1 MIRKNLLLCKI
12 FRIKTS
18 SKSLF
23 DSYMAK
29 FQPHLETCP
38 LCGSTANCH
47 IHDYYD
53 RSLVDFRSGIRTRYS
68 LCVMRIFCD
77 SCEHA
82 HAILP
87 DVMIPYSSFSLLF
100 ILCLLGQYFADRFT
114 VEQLCERYGISQNR
128 FYQWL
133 SLWRSHKQDWLGL
146 LEDLSVSDL
155 SFLRGILVSDRFS
168 DFSMQFALRFSYSF
182 LQSHSNPVPPRPEH
196 GSP

>member
-53 RSLVDFRSGIRTRYS
+53 RSLVDFRSEIRTRYS

-182 LQSHSNPVPPRPEH
+182 LQSHSNPVPPV
-196 GSP
+196 

>member
-1 MIRKNLLLCKI
+1 
-12 FRIKTS
+12 
-18 SKSLF
+18 
-23 DSYMAK
+23 
-29 FQPHLETCP
+29 
-38 LCGSTANCH
+38 
-47 IHDYYD
+47 
-53 RSLVDFRSGIRTRYS
+53 
-68 LCVMRIFCD
+68 
-77 SCEHA
+77 
-82 HAILP
+82 
-87 DVMIPYSSFSLLF
+87 MIPYSSFSLLF

-182 LQSHSNPVPPRPEH
+182 LQSHSNPVPPV
-196 GSP
+196 

>member
-1 MIRKNLLLCKI
+1 
-12 FRIKTS
+12 
-18 SKSLF
+18 
-23 DSYMAK
+23 MAK

-38 LCGSTANCH
+38 LCGSSGNCH

-68 LCVMRIFCD
+68 LCVMRVFCD

-100 ILCLLGQYFADRFT
+100 ILRLLGQYFADRFT

-128 FYQWL
+128 FYKWL
-133 SLWRSHKQDWLGL
+133 SLWRSHKQDWFGL
-146 LEDLSVSDL
+146 LEALSVSDL
-155 SFLRGILVSDRFS
+155 SFLRGILVSDLFS
-168 DFSMQFALRFSYSF
+168 DFSMQFALHFSYSF
-182 LQSHSNPVPPRPEH
+182 LQSHSNPVPAGLKNARYHQLVFAPDI
-196 GSP
+196 SIF

>member
-114 VEQLCERYGISQNR
+114 VEQLCERYDISQNR

-182 LQSHSNPVPPRPEH
+182 LQSHSNPVPPV
-196 GSP
+196 

>member
-1 MIRKNLLLCKI
+1 
-12 FRIKTS
+12 
-18 SKSLF
+18 
-23 DSYMAK
+23 MAK

-38 LCGSTANCH
+38 LCGSSGNCH

-53 RSLVDFRSGIRTRYS
+53 RSLIDFRSGIWTCYS
-68 LCVMRIFCD
+68 LCVMRVFCD

-100 ILCLLGQYFADRFT
+100 ILRLLGQYFADRFT

-133 SLWRSHKQDWLGL
+133 SLWRSHKQDWLGI

-168 DFSMQFALRFSYSF
+168 DFSMQFALHFSYSF
-182 LQSHSNPVPPRPEH
+182 LQSHSNPVPDGLKNARYHQLVFAPDI
-196 GSP
+196 SIF

>member
-1 MIRKNLLLCKI
+1 
-12 FRIKTS
+12 
-18 SKSLF
+18 
-23 DSYMAK
+23 MAK

-38 LCGSTANCH
+38 LCGSSGNCH

-53 RSLVDFRSGIRTRYS
+53 RSLVDFHSGIRTRYS
-68 LCVMRIFCD
+68 LCVMRVFCD
-77 SCEHA
+77 SCAHA

-87 DVMIPYSSFSLLF
+87 DVMIPYSAFSLLF
-100 ILCLLGQYFADRFT
+100 ILRLLGQYFADRFT

-128 FYQWL
+128 LYQWL

-182 LQSHSNPVPPRPEH
+182 LQSHSNPVSAGLKNARYHQLVFAPDI
-196 GSP
+196 SIF

>member
-1 MIRKNLLLCKI
+1 
-12 FRIKTS
+12 
-18 SKSLF
+18 
-23 DSYMAK
+23 MAK

-38 LCGSTANCH
+38 LCGSSGNCH

-68 LCVMRIFCD
+68 LCVMRVFCD

-100 ILCLLGQYFADRFT
+100 ILRLLGQYFADRFT

-128 FYQWL
+128 FYQ
-133 SLWRSHKQDWLGL
+133 
-146 LEDLSVSDL
+146 
-155 SFLRGILVSDRFS
+155 
-168 DFSMQFALRFSYSF
+168 
-182 LQSHSNPVPPRPEH
+182 
-196 GSP
+196 

>member
-182 LQSHSNPVPPRPEH
+182 LQSHSNPVPPV
-196 GSP
+196 

>member
-38 LCGSTANCH
+38 LCGSTGNCH

-53 RSLVDFRSGIRTRYS
+53 RSMVDFRSGIRTHYS
-68 LCVMRIFCD
+68 LCVMRVFCD

-100 ILCLLGQYFADRFT
+100 ILRLLGQYFSGLCAD
-114 VEQLCERYGISQNR
+114 LCNR
-128 FYQWL
+128 WQDIFSEIRKHHSAWL
-133 SLWRSHKQDWLGL
+133 AAPIR
-146 LEDLSVSDL
+146 
-155 SFLRGILVSDRFS
+155 FLRKSAEASL
-168 DFSMQFALRFSYSF
+168 
-182 LQSHSNPVPPRPEH
+182 
-196 GSP
+196 

>member
-1 MIRKNLLLCKI
+1 
-12 FRIKTS
+12 
-18 SKSLF
+18 
-23 DSYMAK
+23 MAK

-38 LCGSTANCH
+38 LCGNTGNCH

-53 RSLVDFRSGIRTRYS
+53 RSLVDFCSGIRTHHS
-68 LCVMRIFCD
+68 LCVMRVFCD

-100 ILCLLGQYFADRFT
+100 ILRLLGQYFADRFT

-128 FYQWL
+128 FYKWL

-146 LEDLSVSDL
+146 LEGLLVSDL
-155 SFLRGILVSDRFS
+155 SFLRGILTADRFS
-168 DFSMQFALRFSYSF
+168 DFSMQFVLRFSYSF
-182 LQSHSNPVPPRPEH
+182 LQSHRNPVPAGLKNARYHQLVFAPDIFIF
-196 GSP
+196 

>member
-1 MIRKNLLLCKI
+1 
-12 FRIKTS
+12 
-18 SKSLF
+18 
-23 DSYMAK
+23 MAK

-82 HAILP
+82 HAILL

-182 LQSHSNPVPPRPEH
+182 LQSHSNPVPAGLKNARYHQLVFAPDI
-196 GSP
+196 SIF

>member
-68 LCVMRIFCD
+68 LCVMHIFCD

-182 LQSHSNPVPPRPEH
+182 LQSHSNPVPPV
-196 GSP
+196 